1 MWFKYKRAKVWQSS
15 SAEIGQLR
23 SCTAHV
29 VGRILVMCQYSR
41 CTVTCTTQ
49 LSCPAS
55 LVAIHWYNPVL
66 IWVRFF
72 SKTCPGL
79 EMSETGKT
87 TPGLTK
93 KRLSDYTGG
102 WNTELIEPPDQ
113 ISSRAMTPQESS
125 LSTFCK
131 TLQLRLPCA
140 GWSMPQHPAAA
151 VRSTDTPLLSLLARD
166 PQLKGM
172 TVHVGGYLALS
183 TRRAPRGNDLTYW
196 LSMWA
201 ADVQLSRP
209 LRLCAAI
216 GRRWGQC
223 QRMSGTAGTGLF
235 LLTAPLLAS
244 IWAWKASL

>member
-1 MWFKYKRAKVWQSS
+1 MWQSS

-93 KRLSDYTGG
+93 KRLSAYTGG
-102 WNTELIEPPDQ
+102 WNTAELIEPPDQ
-113 ISSRAMTPQESS
+113 ISSRANDTSRKLLVNLLQNTTTQTSLCRVEHATASS
-125 LSTFCK
+125 C
-131 TLQLRLPCA
+131 
-140 GWSMPQHPAAA
+140 
-151 VRSTDTPLLSLLARD
+151 
-166 PQLKGM
+166 
-172 TVHVGGYLALS
+172 
-183 TRRAPRGNDLTYW
+183 
-196 LSMWA
+196 
-201 ADVQLSRP
+201 
-209 LRLCAAI
+209 
-216 GRRWGQC
+216 
-223 QRMSGTAGTGLF
+223 SGEEH
-235 LLTAPLLAS
+235 
-244 IWAWKASL
+244 

>member
-1 MWFKYKRAKVWQSS
+1 
-15 SAEIGQLR
+15 
-23 SCTAHV
+23 
-29 VGRILVMCQYSR
+29 MCQYSR

-113 ISSRAMTPQESS
+113 ISSRAMTSQESS

-140 GWSMPQHPAAA
+140 GWSMPQHPAVA

-183 TRRAPRGNDLTYW
+183 TWRAPRGNDLTY
-196 LSMWA
+196 
-201 ADVQLSRP
+201 
-209 LRLCAAI
+209 
-216 GRRWGQC
+216 
-223 QRMSGTAGTGLF
+223 
-235 LLTAPLLAS
+235 
-244 IWAWKASL
+244 